1 MSDELEYGFNLVSAR
16 KYNECL
22 SYAFSDDLLLEWDY
36 LGFGFGSG
44 EFARG
49 VYEMQVS
56 FGFAECECDGKLGP
70 NTYRA
75 MMIEVGVVGGEYVVY
90 GDERVRMPV
99 RDEYRLVTFDED
111 GGLDLH
117 RYGNYSRRRTG
128 IASVCMHWGGLDAR
142 HCYRVFSTRARK
154 VSSHFLIGLE
164 DGECVVYQVLDLQH
178 KAWHAGKYNEG
189 SIGVDICQQPSEKYL
204 SYYQERGY
212 DVSLVDNV
220 TTRGPSKHVSLDPR
234 IREGVRVFIRDLCQ
248 AMNFDFSIPD
258 DASKFY
264 GVGAKSYS
272 VYCHSMVSKKK
283 WDIAPW
289 FDECIRGV
297 DVD

>member
-1 MSDELEYGFNLVSAR
+1 MSEALQYGFNLDAAMEYNDRVS
-16 KYNECL
+16 YV
-22 SYAFSDDLLLEWDY
+22 FSDELMESWCY
-36 LGFGFGSG
+36 LSDEVGSAS
-44 EFARG
+44 FARG

-56 FGFAECECDGKLGP
+56 LGFDECECDGMLGP

-75 MMIEVGVVGGEYVVY
+75 MMSELGVVGGEYVLC

-99 RDEYRLVTFDED
+99 RDEYRLVTFDEE

-117 RYGNYSRRRTG
+117 RYSNYSRRRSG
-128 IASVCMHWGGLDAR
+128 ISSVCMHWGGLDAR
-142 HCYRVFSTRARK
+142 HCFRVFSTRARK

-164 DGECVVYQVLDLQH
+164 DGECVVYQVLDIQH

-189 SIGVDICQQPSEKYL
+189 SIGVDVCQQPSEKYL
-204 SYYQERGY
+204 SYYRERDY

-220 TTRGPSKHVSLDPR
+220 TRRGPSKHISLDPR
-234 IREGVRVFIRDLCQ
+234 ISRGVYMFVRDLCA
-248 AMNFDFSIPD
+248 AMGIEFTMPD
-258 DASKFY
+258 DAGGYY
-264 GVGAKSYS
+264 GVAAKEYG

-289 FDECIRGV
+289 FDECIRGI
-297 DVD
+297 DD